1 MNSTLFLPPPF
12 TWMHRVDATVRN
24 YDVPDNII
32 VCEVR
37 CRTEGSIRV
46 RLVRAD
52 ETDGIDE
59 TLQGDNY
66 DIWRIR
72 INRVY
77 RYNTDVAL
85 RDRHITLFGFYRS
98 EIETH

>member
-12 TWMHRVDATVRN
+12 TWMHRVDLTRGN
-24 YDVPDNII
+24 YNVPNNVI

-37 CRTEGSIRV
+37 CMTEGSIRV

-52 ETDGIDE
+52 GSDGVDE

-66 DIWRIR
+66 DIWRLR

-77 RYNTDVAL
+77 QFNTDRSI
-85 RDRHITLFGFYRS
+85 RDRRITLFGFYRS